1 MKDDTWRIEAVLE
14 STTAMEQVIHS
25 AVDEWRLQ
33 FPACVQA
40 EKAQLWAQTVTVWLF
55 NQRLQINHIRFT
67 DEKLRC

>member
-1 MKDDTWRIEAVLE
+1 VKDDTWRIEAVLE

-40 EKAQLWAQTVTVWLF
+40 EKAQL
-55 NQRLQINHIRFT
+55 
-67 DEKLRC
+67 